1 MRKLAACLPLIFVA
15 CIAFAQPSSVES
27 IRDLRLQGRLS
38 DALIAAASQL
48 DGADKQTA
56 FELHLEM
63 AKIHDRVGL
72 HDNTRPVA
80 AALQNVD
87 LAAAI
92 ADDLDALARAEVD
105 LAYAE
110 FYYRAEMSERVFAE
124 ASTRARTARD
134 TFASL
139 DDYHGQADAVHRLGL
154 IRLQQG
160 ELRAAH
166 ELFDESLELDRTAG
180 ERALLRADYERHV
193 GYVYALQD
201 AFAVALPYFERS
213 LEFRVNAGAV
223 DASMF
228 AAISLASALV
238 EIGRGDEARPHLD
251 YAIRIANDIGSDT
264 GLARAENVLA
274 KL

>member
-1 MRKLAACLPLIFVA
+1 MRKLAACLPLILIA
-15 CIAFAQPSSVES
+15 CIAFAQSTSVES
-27 IRDLRLQGRLS
+27 IQDLRLQGRLS

-80 AALQNVD
+80 ATLQNID
-87 LAAAI
+87 LAAVI
-92 ADDLDALARAEVD
+92 AEDLGAPAKAEMD

-110 FYYRAEMSERVFAE
+110 FYYQAEMSERVFDE
-124 ASTRARTARD
+124 ASAHARTARGI
-134 TFASL
+134 FASL

-154 IRLQQG
+154 ISLQQG
-160 ELRAAH
+160 ELQAAH
-166 ELFDESLELDRTAG
+166 ELFDESLELDRAAG

-193 GYVYALQD
+193 GYVYVLQD
-201 AFAVALPYFERS
+201 DVAAALPFFERS
-213 LEFRVNAGAV
+213 LEFRINADAV

-238 EIGRGDEARPHLD
+238 ELGRSDEARALID
-251 YAIRIANDIGSDT
+251 YAMRIAIDIGSAT
-264 GLARAENVLA
+264 GLSRAENVLA

>member
-1 MRKLAACLPLIFVA
+1 MRKLAACLPLIFIA

-38 DALIAAASQL
+38 DALIAAAAQL

-80 AALQNVD
+80 AALQNIK

-92 ADDLDALARAEVD
+92 AEDLDALAEAEVG

-110 FYYRAEMSERVFAE
+110 FYYQAEMSERVFAA
-124 ASTRARTARD
+124 ASTHARTARD
-134 TFASL
+134 MFALL

-154 IRLQQG
+154 ISLQQG
-160 ELRAAH
+160 ELQVAH
-166 ELFDESLELDRTAG
+166 KLFDESLELDRAAG
-180 ERALLRADYERHV
+180 ERGLLRADYERHV
-193 GYVYALQD
+193 GFVYALQD
-201 AFAVALPYFERS
+201 DVAVALPFFERS
-213 LEFRVNAGAV
+213 LEFRINAGAV

-228 AAISLASALV
+228 AAISVASALI
-238 EIGRGDEARPHLD
+238 ELGRGDEARPHID
-251 YAIRIANDIGSDT
+251 YAMRIANDIGSDT
-264 GLARAENVLA
+264 GLSRTENLLA